1 MPTPEWAERLL
12 AQDRDAVPPALNLV
26 DDTRPE
32 AIEATRKLLDEIES
46 AGLDRALRVGITGAP
61 GAGKSTLI
69 DALVRELRARE
80 KTVGIIAVDPS
91 SQRTGG
97 ALLGDRMRVRSGA
110 SDPGVFL
117 RSMAARQR
125 LGGLADATRAGVEI
139 LSAVFD
145 WVIVETV
152 GVGQSETD
160 VTHLVDTL
168 AFVAQPAAGDVLQ
181 FIKAGILE
189 WPDVFVVNKSDLGPV
204 AERSR
209 VELEASLGLGTAR
222 EDGWTPP
229 VLLAAARDGVGVEPV
244 LEAIENHRR
253 HLEEDDGLKTR
264 RRRGRTGFVLEA
276 LEQRYG
282 RFGLEGIGG
291 RAALA
296 KRIEASPT
304 PTASLVAEI
313 AGEIEGALRDGA
325 SR

>member
-12 AQDRDAVPPALNLV
+12 ARDRDAVAPALNLV

-32 AIEATRKLLDEIES
+32 AIEATRQLLDALES
-46 AGLDRALRVGITGAP
+46 AALKRALRVGITGAP

-69 DALVRELRARE
+69 DALVRELRAQE
-80 KTVGIIAVDPS
+80 QTVGIIAVDPS

-117 RSMAARQR
+117 RSMAARDR

-168 AFVAQPAAGDVLQ
+168 AFVAQPAAGDILQ

-189 WPDVFVVNKSDLGPV
+189 WPDVFVVNKADLGPV

-209 VELEASLGLGTAR
+209 VELEASLGLGVAR

-229 VLLAAARDGVGVEPV
+229 VLLATARDGVGVEAV
-244 LEAIENHRR
+244 REAIESHRR
-253 HLEEDDGLKTR
+253 HLEDGDGLAAR
-264 RRRGRTGFVLEA
+264 RRRGRTGFVLET

-282 RFGLEGIGG
+282 RFGLEGLGG
-291 RAALA
+291 RAALVE
-296 KRIEASPT
+296 RIETSTT

-313 AGEIEGALRDGA
+313 AGDIEGALRDGK